1 MKYAL
6 IENNVVIQIGAKKRD
21 GFIEAPDYVAC
32 GMVKNGDSYSI
43 SPKSNDE
50 LFTEEMA
57 ALNAKYESDTQK
69 AINKV
74 ASAMAWDGVTE
85 SVKVAN
91 ARAELAQL
99 KTNYDTQSL
108 AIINKYYGA

>member
-1 MKYAL
+1 MPIITIK
-6 IENNVVIQIGAKKRD
+6 Q
-21 GFIEAPDYVAC
+21 
-32 GMVKNGDSYSI
+32 
-43 SPKSNDE
+43 KSTDE

-57 ALNAKYESDTQK
+57 ALNAKYEADTQK

-74 ASAMAWDGVTE
+74 VSAISWNGTAE

-91 ARAELAQL
+91 AKAELAQL